1 VKQSD
6 VMKIPIRWTR
16 SLVAGAILCAMSGP
30 LHQTLAQPATAVE
43 AQVTFEVEDGGRKR
57 RFELAIDE
65 LSEKP
70 DTGKERAAKLTEPGK
85 NKNLGDLK
93 KRAREQEA
101 ATGIK
106 QDIVLYEQGRPHN
119 DENRRVLT
127 RKVLVKT
134 QAGFDL
140 NATAVKIQA
149 LSTEQPTYAPGHV
162 IFTVQGPGDALSV
175 LDTLRALPGVLSAEP
190 LLARQHN
197 RRLIPNDTFFSFN
210 AANPGYQW
218 HLRNTGQSPGTAGI
232 DVNVTSVWDT
242 FRGTGVRMGIVDDGL
257 EVAHPDLSPNADIL
271 NDHDWN
277 DATPDDPTGNASSDT
292 HGTACAGVAGARGN
306 NGAGVSGAAPNATLV
321 GLRLIAGS
329 VSDADEAEALS
340 WKRDIIQLYSNS
352 WGPTDDG
359 RDLRDAGP
367 LVKQALA
374 DGVTSGRGGKGS
386 IWLWAAGNGGDVQDN
401 SNYDGYANS
410 IYTLSVAAL
419 NGSGLRSAYSEPGA
433 NVLICAPSNDNV
445 GNQRGITTTTTNGGY
460 THSFGGTSSATPL
473 AAGVVALL
481 LESKPNLGW
490 RDVKEILLRSAT
502 KVDPTNADWMNNGA
516 GFAVNHNYGGGMI
529 NAQAAIN
536 LAAGWTN
543 LGPQTTHQ
551 SAQTGISAAIP
562 DGNTTGVT
570 RTFTVPGSV
579 GMRVEH
585 ATLKVTATHGRR
597 GDLSIT
603 LTSPSGTPSKLF
615 VNHSRDSNLNLDWTF
630 SSIRHW
636 GETAAGNWT
645 VKVTDLVSGTAGTL
659 TGATLTLHG
668 ANTAPPAAP
677 PVVSSPLAASGN
689 VDSPFSYQ
697 ITASNNPQSFF
708 ASPLPAGLELSAS
721 GLIQGA
727 PTQSGVFSV
736 GLGATNILGTGNA
749 SLTITI
755 GPRIPTPPVITSS
768 LAASGVLNVPYF
780 YQITAT
786 NTPTSYSATNLPSW
800 LVINS
805 TTGTITG
812 MPTQSGSFT
821 VTIAATNADGTDTR
835 TLTLTITN
843 VASLLAQALDSPQ
856 LIFTTG
862 GDVPWV
868 VPATSTHDG
877 VDAAESGNVG
887 DNQQSWLETKVTG
900 PAFVKFWFQLDSEA
914 GYDFFRFSIDD
925 EELWY
930 SDGFHA
936 WRLLGFYVPP
946 GIHTLRWNYT
956 KDDIY
961 STGADRLYVD
971 QIEIQGV
978 QQLLGETLDNPNLN
992 WQMPSAQAW
1001 VLQNRRTVDSTD
1013 ALISPIYLDHSRS
1026 SVVETPVMG
1035 PGTVS
1040 FSWTVSSEPNA
1051 DFFRF
1056 EIDGT
1061 VISQIS
1067 GNSNGNNLPWAQ
1079 GVFAVP
1085 AGEHMLRWRYIKNES
1100 TVAGLDAC
1108 WLDAV
1113 AYTPSFSAGP
1123 PYAQWLNGAFPV
1135 TQLGNALISGPN
1147 ADTDGDGR
1155 TNLHEYAFGG
1165 SPLERDSVPLT
1176 SPTPVGSEVFF
1187 GYSIADWK
1195 TDLTITP
1202 RVSDDLNN
1210 WTNATPEPV
1219 TPSGGQTHWRV
1230 RLPQSAGKK
1239 FLVLRAGL
1247 AQ

>member
-1 VKQSD
+1 
-6 VMKIPIRWTR
+6 
-16 SLVAGAILCAMSGP
+16 
-30 LHQTLAQPATAVE
+30 
-43 AQVTFEVEDGGRKR
+43 
-57 RFELAIDE
+57 
-65 LSEKP
+65 
-70 DTGKERAAKLTEPGK
+70 
-85 NKNLGDLK
+85 
-93 KRAREQEA
+93 
-101 ATGIK
+101 
-106 QDIVLYEQGRPHN
+106 
-119 DENRRVLT
+119 
-127 RKVLVKT
+127 
-134 QAGFDL
+134 
-140 NATAVKIQA
+140 
-149 LSTEQPTYAPGHV
+149 
-162 IFTVQGPGDALSV
+162 
-175 LDTLRALPGVLSAEP
+175 
-190 LLARQHN
+190 
-197 RRLIPNDTFFSFN
+197 
-210 AANPGYQW
+210 
-218 HLRNTGQSPGTAGI
+218 
-232 DVNVTSVWDT
+232 
-242 FRGTGVRMGIVDDGL
+242 
-257 EVAHPDLSPNADIL
+257 
-271 NDHDWN
+271 
-277 DATPDDPTGNASSDT
+277 
-292 HGTACAGVAGARGN
+292 
-306 NGAGVSGAAPNATLV
+306 
-321 GLRLIAGS
+321 
-329 VSDADEAEALS
+329 
-340 WKRDIIQLYSNS
+340 
-352 WGPTDDG
+352 
-359 RDLRDAGP
+359 
-367 LVKQALA
+367 VKQALA
-374 DGVTSGRGGKGS
+374 DGVTSGRGGRGS

-585 ATLKVTATHGRR
+585 ATLKLTATHGRR

-668 ANTAPPAAP
+668 ANTAPPSAP
-677 PVVSSPLAASGN
+677 PVVSSPLAVSGN

-721 GLIQGA
+721 GLIQGT

-736 GLGATNILGTGNA
+736 GLGATNSIGTGTA
-749 SLTITI
+749 TLTITI
-755 GPRIPTPPVITSS
+755 APRIPTPPVITSN
-768 LAASGVLNVPYF
+768 LVVSGVLNVAF
-780 YQITAT
+780 NYQITAT
-786 NTPTSYSATNLPSW
+786 NTPTSYAASNLPAGLS
-800 LVINS
+800 INS
-805 TTGTITG
+805 TSGIITG
-812 MPTQSGSFT
+812 IPTLGGSFT
-821 VTIAATNADGTDTR
+821 IPISATNADGTDAR
-835 TLTLTITN
+835 SLSLTITN

-877 VDAAESGNVG
+877 VDAAESGNVS

-914 GYDFFRFSIDD
+914 GFDFFRFSIDD

-936 WRLLGFYVPP
+936 WRLLGFYVYVPP

-956 KDDIY
+956 KDDIV

-971 QIEIQGV
+971 QIEVQGV
-978 QQLLGETLDNPNLN
+978 QQLLGETLDSPNLN

-1001 VLQNRRTVDSTD
+1001 VLQNRRTVDLTD
-1013 ALISPIYLDHSRS
+1013 ALISPIFLDHSRS
-1026 SVVETPVMG
+1026 SVIETPVMG

-1040 FSWTVSSEPNA
+1040 FWWTVSSELNA

-1061 VISQIS
+1061 VMNQIS
-1067 GNSNGNNLPWAQ
+1067 GNSSGNNIPWAQ
-1079 GVFAVP
+1079 QSFAVP
-1085 AGEHMLRWRYIKNES
+1085 AGQHMLRWRYIKNEA

-1108 WLDAV
+1108 WLDSV
-1113 AYTPSFSAGP
+1113 AYTPSFATGP
-1123 PYAQWLNGAFPV
+1123 PYAQWLNGLFPAP
-1135 TQLGNALISGPN
+1135 QLGNALITGPE

-1165 SPLERDSVPLT
+1165 SPLVRDSAFPSAPST
-1176 SPTPVGSEVFF
+1176 SASEVLFS
-1187 GYSIADWK
+1187 YSVADWK
-1195 TDLTITP
+1195 TDLIITP
-1202 RVSDDLNN
+1202 RVSDELST
-1210 WTNATPEPV
+1210 WINATPEFINQ
-1219 TPSGGQTHWRV
+1219 SGGQSHWRV
-1230 RLPQSAGKK
+1230 RVPQSVGKK
-1239 FLVLRAGL
+1239 FLMLRAGL
-1247 AQ
+1247 AP

>member
-1 VKQSD
+1 
-6 VMKIPIRWTR
+6 M
-16 SLVAGAILCAMSGP
+16 
-30 LHQTLAQPATAVE
+30 
-43 AQVTFEVEDGGRKR
+43 
-57 RFELAIDE
+57 
-65 LSEKP
+65 
-70 DTGKERAAKLTEPGK
+70 
-85 NKNLGDLK
+85 
-93 KRAREQEA
+93 
-101 ATGIK
+101 
-106 QDIVLYEQGRPHN
+106 
-119 DENRRVLT
+119 
-127 RKVLVKT
+127 
-134 QAGFDL
+134 
-140 NATAVKIQA
+140 
-149 LSTEQPTYAPGHV
+149 
-162 IFTVQGPGDALSV
+162 
-175 LDTLRALPGVLSAEP
+175 
-190 LLARQHN
+190 
-197 RRLIPNDTFFSFN
+197 
-210 AANPGYQW
+210 
-218 HLRNTGQSPGTAGI
+218 
-232 DVNVTSVWDT
+232 
-242 FRGTGVRMGIVDDGL
+242 
-257 EVAHPDLSPNADIL
+257 
-271 NDHDWN
+271 
-277 DATPDDPTGNASSDT
+277 
-292 HGTACAGVAGARGN
+292 
-306 NGAGVSGAAPNATLV
+306 
-321 GLRLIAGS
+321 
-329 VSDADEAEALS
+329 
-340 WKRDIIQLYSNS
+340 
-352 WGPTDDG
+352 
-359 RDLRDAGP
+359 
-367 LVKQALA
+367 
-374 DGVTSGRGGKGS
+374 
-386 IWLWAAGNGGDVQDN
+386 
-401 SNYDGYANS
+401 
-410 IYTLSVAAL
+410 
-419 NGSGLRSAYSEPGA
+419 
-433 NVLICAPSNDNV
+433 
-445 GNQRGITTTTTNGGY
+445 
-460 THSFGGTSSATPL
+460 
-473 AAGVVALL
+473 
-481 LESKPNLGW
+481 
-490 RDVKEILLRSAT
+490 
-502 KVDPTNADWMNNGA
+502 
-516 GFAVNHNYGGGMI
+516 
-529 NAQAAIN
+529 
-536 LAAGWTN
+536 
-543 LGPQTTHQ
+543 
-551 SAQTGISAAIP
+551 
-562 DGNTTGVT
+562 
-570 RTFTVPGSV
+570 
-579 GMRVEH
+579 
-585 ATLKVTATHGRR
+585 
-597 GDLSIT
+597 
-603 LTSPSGTPSKLF
+603 
-615 VNHSRDSNLNLDWTF
+615 
-630 SSIRHW
+630 
-636 GETAAGNWT
+636 
-645 VKVTDLVSGTAGTL
+645 
-659 TGATLTLHG
+659 
-668 ANTAPPAAP
+668 
-677 PVVSSPLAASGN
+677 
-689 VDSPFSYQ
+689 
-697 ITASNNPQSFF
+697 
-708 ASPLPAGLELSAS
+708 SAS

-786 NTPTSYSATNLPSW
+786 NTPTSYSAANLPSW